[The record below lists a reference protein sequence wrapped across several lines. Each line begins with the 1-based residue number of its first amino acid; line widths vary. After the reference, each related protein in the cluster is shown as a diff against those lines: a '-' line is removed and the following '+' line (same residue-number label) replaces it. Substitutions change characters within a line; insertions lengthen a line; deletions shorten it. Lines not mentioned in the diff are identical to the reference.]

1 MDPCT
6 IAKNVSSIF
15 SMPDVALR
23 INVLINLGETKNSEL
38 EQVILHDPAL
48 TAKILKLSNSVFF
61 GFPGKI
67 DTISRAVSLIGYKG
81 LHNLVIA
88 TSVAST
94 FDSISSEL
102 VDMETFWYHSVTCGV
117 VANHLA
123 IDLKRRERERF
134 FIAGLLHAI
143 GKLILFSQYPK
154 ESEKALKLK
163 EYGDDAVTDAEREIF
178 GFTYVELGA
187 EFLKQWQLP
196 QSIWRLIESQADPL
210 EDKEFKED
218 ACILH
223 IAVTIANCIQPCAN
237 QKIDFDEINP
247 SYKPEIWNYVG
258 LNPEVIRPM
267 IEEANTQVFEMLS
280 VIRPEATMI
289 F

>member
-15 SMPDVALR
+15 SMPDVAFR
-23 INVLINLGETKNSEL
+23 INELINLGETKNSEL

-48 TAKILKLSNSVFF
+48 TAKILKLSNSTFF

-67 DTISRAVSLIGYKG
+67 DTVSRAASVIGYKG

-94 FDSISSEL
+94 FDGISSEL

-117 VANHLA
+117 IANHLA
-123 IDLKRRERERF
+123 IDLKRRDRERF

-154 ESEKALKLK
+154 ESEKALNLK
-163 EYGDDAVTDAEREIF
+163 EYGDDVVTDAEREIF

-210 EDKEFKED
+210 EGKEFKED

-247 SYKPEIWNYVG
+247 SYKPEIWNHVG
-258 LNPEVIRPM
+258 LKPEVISPM
-267 IEEANTQVFEMLS
+267 MEEANTQVFEMLS